1 MLIFISRIRRQKKK
15 EKRKKERI
23 KSRLG
28 FFVFPVGE
36 KELNK
41 DRERNRKT
49 ENIVL
54 T

>member
-1 MLIFISRIRRQKKK
+1 LVF
-15 EKRKKERI
+15 
-23 KSRLG
+23 G
-28 FFVFPVGE
+28 FSVGE